1 MLWRILCRIKM
12 SHIIFLIF
20 GAIAIDSQ
28 DESSQLGFSLEV
40 VVSRMRVL
48 RNSLFLQ
55 IAISRIHT

>member
-1 MLWRILCRIKM
+1 MLCRILCRIKM

-55 IAISRIHT
+55 IASSRIHT